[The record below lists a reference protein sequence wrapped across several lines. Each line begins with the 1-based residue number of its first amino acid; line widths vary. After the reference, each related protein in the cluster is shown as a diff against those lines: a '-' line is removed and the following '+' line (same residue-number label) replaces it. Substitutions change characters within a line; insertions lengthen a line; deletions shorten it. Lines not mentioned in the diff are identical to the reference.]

1 MALYVE
7 LDATASNGEQYW
19 YDQYTVGEP
28 RIAAAVSAVQNSTST
43 SGSYVATLSSGVSVA
58 SSSMFSNPEILL
70 SPVASVVEAN
80 STFINNGNI
89 TSSSGIVQFPE
100 SETIAAGVALPLV
113 RKVFGQIAAK
123 EFVSVQPMNLP
134 SGLVFYLDFQY
145 GTNKQPYTAGSSVY
159 GATGGNTPF
168 GNTNTGGFYGAG
180 RFTYSINNTS
190 SAVHGCK

>member
-28 RIAAAVSAVQNSTST
+28 RIAAVVSAVQNSTST
-43 SGSYVATLSSGVSVA
+43 SGSYVATLSSSVFAA
-58 SSSMFSNPEILL
+58 SSSMFSNPKILL

-100 SETIAAGVALPLV
+100 SETIAAGVRYIDPC
-113 RKVFGQIAAK
+113 AAI
-123 EFVSVQPMNLP
+123 
-134 SGLVFYLDFQY
+134 QY
-145 GTNKQPYTAGSSVY
+145 GTVTVIVN
-159 GATGGNTPF
+159 
-168 GNTNTGGFYGAG
+168 G
-180 RFTYSINNTS
+180 RIKWEAENINSENWTKLSINSETWNK
-190 SAVHGCK
+190 VIN